1 MNEASRSAALD
12 TDGEDAAAVPE
23 MQISIDSQSF
33 VNLGQLM
40 GSRHGIGSATA
51 RGSNASRALADGLGA
66 SCLSDDDSEGM
77 HDFDQIFHPR
87 AEQAGGGGGGSSS
100 SAWSGRGLY
109 GRGGSADREEDDDDD
124 DNDSIL
130 PALPSRSCTPGS
142 PRGGGGGDLA
152 SSNKPP
158 FRADEAGWAEE
169 DFETTYVGE
178 RTDVGGDCDGM
189 GQAWASAGTL
199 RVDLTSEGGTK
210 VAAAA
215 ASTLV
220 STQSASLGADF
231 AKGSGSTN
239 TSATARAAVVQTQP
253 SSAVAAGGDSPS
265 APHFLRDSW
274 LHVPLDGDGAA
285 GEPEPGRITDT
296 DSSAAAGGGG
306 GEPGDAGI
314 DPHQQRYH
322 EAAEAAAR
330 ARRAAAAALADC
342 GGCLVHAVD
351 KAASLAAS
359 PLQQLAQAAR
369 EQVDVG
375 AEACARGQQ
384 AVIKAVGSVP
394 QAPGERARASPVLS
408 RSVRWRDL
416 AVVES

>member
-1 MNEASRSAALD
+1 MSRSAAPGPD
-12 TDGEDAAAVPE
+12 EDAVGLQE

-40 GSRHGIGSATA
+40 GSRHGVGSATA
-51 RGSNASRALADGLGA
+51 RGSNAPGTLADDLGA
-66 SCLSDDDSEGM
+66 SCLSDDGSEGM

-87 AEQAGGGGGGSSS
+87 AEQGGGGGGSSS
-100 SAWSGRGLY
+100 SAWSGRELY
-109 GRGGSADREEDDDDD
+109 GGSRPDERGDDDDD
-124 DNDSIL
+124 DNDSLL

-152 SSNKPP
+152 SSNKSEG
-158 FRADEAGWAEE
+158 EAGWAEE
-169 DFETTYVGE
+169 DFATTPVDG
-178 RTDVGGDCDGM
+178 RTGGGGDCGGR
-189 GQAWASAGTL
+189 GQPWASAGAL
-199 RVDLTSEGGTK
+199 RVDLTSESEIK
-210 VAAAA
+210 V
-215 ASTLV
+215 TPE
-220 STQSASLGADF
+220 TQRASLGADF
-231 AKGSGSTN
+231 SEGSS
-239 TSATARAAVVQTQP
+239 SRAAARAAVVQTQP
-253 SSAVAAGGDSPS
+253 SSDFAAGGGNSPS

-274 LHVPLDGDGAA
+274 LHIPLDGGAA
-285 GEPEPGRITDT
+285 GESESERIILTEST
-296 DSSAAAGGGG
+296 SAAGEGGGG
-306 GEPGDAGI
+306 GGLGDAGI
-314 DPHQQRYH
+314 ASHQQRYH
-322 EAAEAAAR
+322 DAAEAAAR

-342 GGCLVHAVD
+342 GRCLVHAVD